1 MKKTMHKNLLALSA
15 LLALAGCSNSP
26 GYFEPQPPTD
36 GYSMLYLYRPKADN
50 PGMQPLRLSYPD
62 IQIDGRSV
70 GVLKFNTRMALG
82 LTPGE
87 HQIRVTGLSKKADWE
102 PRDIEQKFS
111 ITPGE
116 TKYLKLDVA
125 FNTREMNLGQPGPAY
140 TIFLTPMRSEDALY
154 EIRNT
159 SDVD

>member
-1 MKKTMHKNLLALSA
+1 MKKNTYKKLLALCA

-50 PGMQPLRLSYPD
+50 PGMQPLRMSYPD

-70 GVLKFNTRMALG
+70 GVLKFNTRMAFA
-82 LTPGE
+82 LTPGN

-102 PRDIEQKFS
+102 PRDIEQSLS
-111 ITPGE
+111 INAGE

-140 TIFLTPMRSEDALY
+140 TIFLTPMRGEDAVY

-159 SDVD
+159 SEPD